1 MPKSVEHLQEE
12 GFIRVNFYGEVNYLD
27 WKDSLGQVI
36 EISKNT
42 ACKRV
47 LIDIREQTSK
57 LRTMDIFNFG
67 VELPIGIRFAV
78 ITPVSI
84 SYDSSF
90 LETVGKNRGKSIKSF
105 NSYDGGI
112 SWLMEYA

>member
-1 MPKSVEHLQEE
+1 MPESVEHLQEE
-12 GFIRVNFYGEVNYLD
+12 GFIRVNSYGEVNILG
-27 WKDSLGQVI
+27 WKDSLEQVI

-47 LIDIREQTSK
+47 LIDIRELVLK

-78 ITPVSI
+78 ITPASV
-84 SYDSSF
+84 SYDCRF

-105 NSYDGGI
+105 NSYDGGV
-112 SWLMEYA
+112 SWLME